1 MSEPTDR
8 ERARWWRDGWARA
21 WSCASVLDRL
31 TVRLEQRE
39 WRSVVRL
46 ARAVRRADEHR
57 TGREPNTSREGTAC
71 QG

>member
-1 MSEPTDR
+1 MSQPTDY

-39 WRSVVRL
+39 WRSVIRL
-46 ARAVRRADEHR
+46 SRARNLMLRKNAEAQK
-57 TGREPNTSREGTAC
+57 G
-71 QG
+71 